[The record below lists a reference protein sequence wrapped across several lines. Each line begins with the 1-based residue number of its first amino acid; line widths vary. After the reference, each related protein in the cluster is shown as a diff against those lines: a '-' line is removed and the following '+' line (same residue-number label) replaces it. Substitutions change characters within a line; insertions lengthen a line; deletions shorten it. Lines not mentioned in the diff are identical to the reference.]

1 MFYIENWEQ
10 VVVSEIDD
18 KKKDNF
24 VNVYDIFLNVVVVC
38 FQIYEFY
45 K

>member
-24 VNVYDIFLNVVVVC
+24 VNVYDIFLDVVIVC